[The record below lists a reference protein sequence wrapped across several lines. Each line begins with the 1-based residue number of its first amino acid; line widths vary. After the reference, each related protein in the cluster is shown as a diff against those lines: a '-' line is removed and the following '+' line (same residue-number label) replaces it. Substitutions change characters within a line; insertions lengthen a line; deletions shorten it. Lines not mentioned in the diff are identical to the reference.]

1 MAYEPTEWKSG
12 DVVTSAKLNKLEQ
25 AVAGCSLVVHAT
37 TEDDVATLDKT
48 WQEIFD
54 AFSAGANVVVL
65 LGEEGGEEDVES
77 VAAVYVH
84 LDKYVVQASLVNYLA
99 ASTSDY
105 PTDSAG
111 DDPGPSPS
119 QT

>member
-37 TEDDVATLDKT
+37 TEGDVKTLDKT

-54 AFSAGANVVVL
+54 AFSAGASVVVVIGETEAHHVQKGW
-65 LGEEGGEEDVES
+65 LGVFNGGRFLFVS
-77 VAAVYVH
+77 FIRRKKQY
-84 LDKYVVQASLVNYLA
+84 
-99 ASTSDY
+99 
-105 PTDSAG
+105 
-111 DDPGPSPS
+111 
-119 QT
+119 